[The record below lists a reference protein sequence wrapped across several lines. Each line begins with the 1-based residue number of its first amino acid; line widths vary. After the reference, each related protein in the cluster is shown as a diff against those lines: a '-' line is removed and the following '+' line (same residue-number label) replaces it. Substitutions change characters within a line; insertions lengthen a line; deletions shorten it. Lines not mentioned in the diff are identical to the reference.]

1 MKLNMKRKLSLKFF
15 FPLFEQNKK
24 QLVLIK
30 HLPFSFRLS
39 SWSQV
44 EFPQLER
51 ARVPFTGGMQTH
63 SGLSVSGHNPFTFT
77 AASSER
83 ALATTLTTVI
93 TGQTHTRDTG
103 KGKGCSI
110 QRFKGNNPTNIGY
123 PSEGL
128 ELAFQQRNWELRG
141 STTEK
146 RVQNKASTD
155 FWTSP

>member
-1 MKLNMKRKLSLKFF
+1 MKTSMKRKLSLKFF

-51 ARVPFTGGMQTH
+51 ARVPFIGGMQTH

-77 AASSER
+77 AVSSER

-93 TGQTHTRDTG
+93 TGQTITRDTG
-103 KGKGCSI
+103 MGIGCSI
-110 QRFKGNNPTNIGY
+110 QRFKGNPPIDIG
-123 PSEGL
+123 
-128 ELAFQQRNWELRG
+128 N
-141 STTEK
+141 TTEGPESWISL
-146 RVQNKASTD
+146 STQKLRAPKGPQLEKG
-155 FWTSP
+155 FKSLTWL